1 MILFDCASNIAHRIN
16 YSLLRVI
23 FSVIQIILDVY
34 LYNIIF
40 ALLIDVKIS
49 FEVKAFLTGTMTAFF
64 LFESLYFFRLWTFWD
79 EIKAALRS
87 GLSILLVSVLF
98 LYTSKIKMSLFA
110 LILGIAIFIPVSL
123 AARYIF
129 RRLLFA
135 LGLLTTNVIILGAG
149 KAGQIF
155 AENIISSPFIARKVL
170 GFLDDDES
178 KQDNFIAGVPVLG
191 KLQDFEQIQSQINAD
206 EAIIAIPTASRKT
219 LADILNIVEEN
230 VSRVLYIPDMY
241 MLTTYSAE
249 IRSIDGL
256 PVISASQGLLNPVN
270 RFIKNI
276 FDYVGGFAA
285 LIIFSP
291 LMIYS
296 AYKIKHEDGGNIL
309 FKHKRVGQNLK
320 LFYLYK
326 FRTMIP
332 NAEQVLQEMMKDE
345 NLRKEFQ
352 QAFKFKNDPRI
363 TQFGKFLRR
372 TSLDELPQIF
382 NVLRGEMSLTGPRPI
397 VQKEIK
403 LYYGYKTAR
412 QIFHVKP
419 GMTGFWQVSGRND
432 VKNYDER
439 ITYDLYY
446 IHNWSIWLDIIILL
460 RTVRAVI
467 RGTGAY

>member
-1 MILFDCASNIAHRIN
+1 
-16 YSLLRVI
+16 
-23 FSVIQIILDVY
+23 
-34 LYNIIF
+34 
-40 ALLIDVKIS
+40 
-49 FEVKAFLTGTMTAFF
+49 
-64 LFESLYFFRLWTFWD
+64 
-79 EIKAALRS
+79 
-87 GLSILLVSVLF
+87 
-98 LYTSKIKMSLFA
+98 
-110 LILGIAIFIPVSL
+110 
-123 AARYIF
+123 
-129 RRLLFA
+129 
-135 LGLLTTNVIILGAG
+135 
-149 KAGQIF
+149 
-155 AENIISSPFIARKVL
+155 L

-296 AYKIKHEDGGNIL
+296 AYKIKREDGGNIL
-309 FKHKRVGQNLK
+309 FKHKRVGRNLK

-332 NAEQVLQEMMKDE
+332 NAEKVLQEMMKDE

-460 RTVRAVI
+460 RTVRAVL